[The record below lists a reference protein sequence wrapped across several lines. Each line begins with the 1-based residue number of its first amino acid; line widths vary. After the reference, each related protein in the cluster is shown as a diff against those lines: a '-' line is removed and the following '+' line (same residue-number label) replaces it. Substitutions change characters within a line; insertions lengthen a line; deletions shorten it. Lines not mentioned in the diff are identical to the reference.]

1 MITEKK
7 IAFALLVVTVLAVN
21 LFAPATVRSLP
32 EPLSA
37 AIGSLGVAPL
47 AVTRAHA
54 ANGHATRSGWITTAY
69 RDPYYDMMRI
79 LAGAAAGLF
88 LARAFSEA
96 AIERAYEAARE
107 LARSIRERGRD
118 R

>member
-7 IAFALLVVTVLAVN
+7 IAFVLLVVTVLAVN
-21 LFAPATVRSLP
+21 LFAPATVRSIP

-37 AIGSLGVAPL
+37 AIVSLGVAPL

-54 ANGHATRSGWITTAY
+54 SNGHATRSGWITTAY

-96 AIERAYEAARE
+96 AIERAYEAARD